1 MAWKT
6 WRSEETTYCFPCTED
21 AIHHTPTIAESYL
34 PHEDTVAHRWWS
46 LSSEAELPLMNG
58 GTCQL
63 VFSGRSGGPAGPDV
77 RDAVLVFTEAGEHRF
92 GDVEFH
98 VRASDWVSHKHFT
111 DPRYNNVILHV
122 VLLCDD
128 LYPTTRQDGYHVP
141 VCSLNDIPIAFNA
154 LEANIDNVRWP
165 CHSIMHNLSAV
176 EREKLLQRAGLLR
189 FEQKIHSFIE
199 QLHAMESEGHS
210 AASFYNTCL
219 LLALAEGLAYGRDRA
234 FFRAAGQR
242 LLGQSS
248 FIPEPLG
255 HAPAPSPLDVR
266 RLNVLRKLVAK
277 KQDVWESLKQ
287 IFLTISEDA
296 LLQNLR
302 KYFRTHGLSLART
315 DILLCNVIFPFAAAI
330 ALLEHN
336 FVLGERAQRLY
347 ETHPGLSSNTVTRMM
362 STQLLLPDEPSGSC
376 CQQGLHYIY
385 QQTCQAKHCA
395 ECMMGRR
402 IV

>member
-6 WRSEETTYCFPCTED
+6 WQSEETPYCFPCTVD
-21 AIHHTPTIAESYL
+21 AIRHTSTIAESYL
-34 PHEDTVAHRWWS
+34 PHEDIVAQRWWS
-46 LSSEAELPLMNG
+46 LSSETVLPLTNG

-63 VFSGRSGGPAGPDV
+63 VFSGCSGGSAGPDV

-98 VRASDWVSHKHFT
+98 VRASDWVTHKHFA

-128 LYPTTRQDGYHVP
+128 PYPTTRQDGYHIP
-141 VCSLNDIPIAFNA
+141 VCSLNDIPIVVNVPG
-154 LEANIDNVRWP
+154 ENIGEERWP
-165 CHSIMHNLSAV
+165 CHSTMHNSSSA
-176 EREKLLQRAGLLR
+176 ERKMLLHRAGLLR
-189 FEQKIHSFIE
+189 FEQKTHSFIE
-199 QLHAMESEGHS
+199 QLHAAECDGQY
-210 AASFYNTCL
+210 ATGFYNTCL
-219 LLALAEGLAYGRDRA
+219 IPALAEGLAYGRDRA

-242 LLGQSS
+242 LLGQVS

-255 HAPAPSPLDVR
+255 RAPAPSPLDVR
-266 RLNVLRKLVAK
+266 RLNVLRKLVAR
-277 KQDVWESLKQ
+277 KQNVWESLRK
-287 IFLTISEDA
+287 IFLTIPEDA

-302 KYFRTHGLSLART
+302 EYFRSQGLSLART

-330 ALLEHN
+330 ALLEHDL
-336 FVLGERAQRLY
+336 VLGERAQKLY
-347 ETHPGLSSNTVTRMM
+347 EMHPGLSSNTVTRMM
-362 STQLLLPDEPSGSC
+362 CTQLLLTDEPGGSC
-376 CQQGLHYIY
+376 QQQGLHYIY

-402 IV
+402 IL